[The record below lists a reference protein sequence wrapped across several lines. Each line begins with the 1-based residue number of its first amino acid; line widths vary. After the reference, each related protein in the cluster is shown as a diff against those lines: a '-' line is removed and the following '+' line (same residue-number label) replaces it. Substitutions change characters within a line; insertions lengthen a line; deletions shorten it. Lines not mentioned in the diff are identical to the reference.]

1 MRKMREQKKEIYELI
16 HKLISGIIDE
26 TEFSDA
32 YFFIFIYN
40 HTNWKNSE
48 DLNRIELLLLNQLAV
63 IAKEL
68 TSFTEAKHN
77 IKEIAILKEK
87 LKNKSIEIS
96 KKLFIYYLLEQY
108 FFNEVSTIDFCNKFY
123 DWYDLGTYRGYI
135 KLNEQKWLDE
145 LSTLTGRYSEF
156 KEGHDV
162 DPKAFTSETEI
173 KKKVKEILRHL
184 QLSANVDS

>member
-145 LSTLTGRYSEF
+145 LSTLTGRYSKF

>member
-1 MRKMREQKKEIYELI
+1 MREQKKEIYELI

-162 DPKAFTSETEI
+162 DPKTFTSETEI

>member
-135 KLNEQKWLDE
+135 KLDEQKWLDE

>member
-87 LKNKSIEIS
+87 SKNKSIEIS
-96 KKLFIYYLLEQY
+96 KKSFIYYLLEQY

>member
-1 MRKMREQKKEIYELI
+1 MCKMREQKKEIYELI

-123 DWYDLGTYRGYI
+123 DWYDLGTYRGNI

-156 KEGHDV
+156 KEDHDV
-162 DPKAFTSETEI
+162 DPKAFTSKTEI

-184 QLSANVDS
+184 QLSANIDS

>member
-16 HKLISGIIDE
+16 HKLISGIIDQ

>member
-184 QLSANVDS
+184 QLSANVYS

>member
-77 IKEIAILKEK
+77 
-87 LKNKSIEIS
+87 
-96 KKLFIYYLLEQY
+96 
-108 FFNEVSTIDFCNKFY
+108 
-123 DWYDLGTYRGYI
+123 
-135 KLNEQKWLDE
+135 
-145 LSTLTGRYSEF
+145 LSLI
-156 KEGHDV
+156 H
-162 DPKAFTSETEI
+162 I
-173 KKKVKEILRHL
+173 
-184 QLSANVDS
+184 

>member
-156 KEGHDV
+156 KEGNDV

>member
-135 KLNEQKWLDE
+135 KLNEQK
-145 LSTLTGRYSEF
+145 
-156 KEGHDV
+156 
-162 DPKAFTSETEI
+162 
-173 KKKVKEILRHL
+173 
-184 QLSANVDS
+184 